1 MNRTGCRMGEWEVLR
16 ELDSSKTEGEQG
28 DNSEYRDHSEQRDQR
43 AARNFK
49 PKRKP

>member
-1 MNRTGCRMGEWEVLR
+1 MLC
-16 ELDSSKTEGEQG
+16 ELDPSKSEGEQG

-49 PKRKP
+49 SKRMSQCLQGKMENAYS